1 MLLPKLLNATEARKN
16 FYQLLK
22 QVSSGEEVF
31 IENTDTGEKFQI
43 VKSTPLSHTVDKLEL
58 LDKLLEAAPTG
69 MPDLSPEEIKKII
82 NTTHDIKLP

>member
-22 QVSSGEEVF
+22 QVSSGGEVF

-43 VKSTPLSHTVDKLEL
+43 VKRGPSPNAIDKLRL
-58 LDKLLEAAPTG
+58 LDKLLESAPAG
-69 MPDLSPEEIKKII
+69 LPDPTPEEIKKIL

>member
-1 MLLPKLLNATEARKN
+1 MLLPKLLNASDARKN

-22 QVSSGEEVF
+22 QVAAGQEVF

-43 VKSTPLSHTVDKLEL
+43 VKTDPKPKADKLQLVEEL
-58 LDKLLEAAPTG
+58 GKVGLKT
-69 MPDLSPEEIKKII
+69 MPIEEMKPIL